1 MMAVRFYL
9 HLKLWTI
16 SLDLELEVRVIR
28 LLLTLF
34 GKDQSEIPIDSRVT
48 TAPQWVLRRDRFY
61 FIVFKLI
68 KNVKNQ
74 CLVELVVSS
83 ITINGGRYFF
93 KNIREGSVACE
104 ISTLLIPFVGIKIQF
119 VSSISSH
126 LLKNW
131 KKNV

>member
-1 MMAVRFYL
+1 MAVRFYL

-16 SLDLELEVRVIR
+16 SLDLDQLEVRVIR

-68 KNVKNQ
+68 KNAKNQ
-74 CLVELVVSS
+74 CLVDLT
-83 ITINGGRYFF
+83 ITEVRPVFFQQKKSRGQCRVRNFNTFDSLCRHKNTICLKYFISFTF
-93 KNIREGSVACE
+93 K
-104 ISTLLIPFVGIKIQF
+104 K
-119 VSSISSH
+119 
-126 LLKNW
+126 W
-131 KKNV
+131 KNV

>member
-34 GKDQSEIPIDSRVT
+34 GKDQSEIPTDSRVT
-48 TAPQWVLRRDRFY
+48 TAPQWVLRRYRFY

-68 KNVKNQ
+68 KNAKNQ
-74 CLVELVVSS
+74 CLV
-83 ITINGGRYFF
+83 N
-93 KNIREGSVACE
+93 
-104 ISTLLIPFVGIKIQF
+104 LIYIIQ
-119 VSSISSH
+119 
-126 LLKNW
+126 
-131 KKNV
+131 